1 MQRPD
6 LRPLPDDVRKYIEF
20 LEAKIQI
27 LEAPRAAR
35 TAASRSETVEREAP
49 INEEPIAQ
57 EAASQYQLLTI
68 SQQGVVKRTERH
80 LFSRLHR
87 GGMGVF
93 DLEVQPPDQ
102 PAALACLTAA
112 QQFLVFTNHGRV
124 FRFASGKLELTPV
137 RSRGE
142 DIFAR
147 IPFEAGEAV
156 AAILPERAQGYVA
169 MVSAS
174 GRVRSLRH
182 HLFGEHMKPGVSVLN
197 FQEYGPLASACWTS
211 GDGDIFLATNN
222 GMGIRFNEKLIPPQG
237 DWGIRLAEG
246 AQVVGIAPVY
256 DDSRLFLL
264 GADGRGTVRVMPS
277 FAANKSLGGSGKQTI
292 KNAQVVGIAALE
304 RNQDLF
310 VLSRLGKLIRFPA
323 NEVSETEGVVQGVL
337 CMSLRGDEVVAL
349 LNC

>member
-6 LRPLPDDVRKYIEF
+6 LRSLPDDVRNYIEF
-20 LEAKIQI
+20 LESKI
-27 LEAPRAAR
+27 LSSE
-35 TAASRSETVEREAP
+35 ASRSARAANVRSEAIEREAP
-49 INEEPIAQ
+49 VNEEPIVQ
-57 EAASQYQLLTI
+57 EASSPFQLLTI
-68 SQQGVVKRTERH
+68 SQKGAVKRTERH
-80 LFSRLHR
+80 LFSRQHR

-102 PAALACLTAA
+102 PVALACLTAA
-112 QQFLVFTNHGRV
+112 QHFLVFTNHGRV
-124 FRFASGKLELTPV
+124 FRFPSNKLELSPV

-142 DIFAR
+142 MIFDR
-147 IPFEAGEAV
+147 IPFEADEAV
-156 AAILPERAQGYVA
+156 AVILPERAQGYVA

-197 FQEYGPLASACWTS
+197 FQDYGPLASACWTN

-222 GMGIRFNEKLIPPQG
+222 GMGIRFNEKLIPAQG
-237 DWGIRLAEG
+237 DWGIRLSEG
-246 AQVVGIAPVY
+246 AKVVGIAPVY

-264 GADGRGTVRVMPS
+264 GADGRGTVRMMPS

-292 KNAQVVGIAALE
+292 KNPQVVGIAALE

-323 NEVSETEGVVQGVL
+323 DEVPETEGVVQGVL
-337 CMSLRGDEVVAL
+337 CMSLRGDEVAAL